1 LERRE
6 PCQHSLLDPGKPR
19 NTCVE
24 MAGRRTFRILTYSQ
38 LSGIKV
44 KAVIRPKY
52 NLHIVMIQCTHYK
65 YYYTFKAYNDNTH
78 RTEQYTQ
85 IQLNLQLVIK
95 IFYIRLILV
104 FFPLRIAFTL
114 SPQPITFRLFTKR
127 VSASHS
133 AHFDYLTLHHAYTFL
148 HFTTLDDR
156 HCTPPSSLHYTV
168 VTAPRLLAFT
178 SLYVTTLHYLAC

>member
-1 LERRE
+1 M
-6 PCQHSLLDPGKPR
+6 
-19 NTCVE
+19 T
-24 MAGRRTFRILTYSQ
+24 GRRTFRMLTYSQ

-52 NLHIVMIQCTHYK
+52 NNLYIVMIQCTHYK
-65 YYYTFKAYNDNTH
+65 NCYTFKASNDNTH
-78 RTEQYTQ
+78 KTKQYTQ

-95 IFYIRLILV
+95 IFYIHNTVLS
-104 FFPLRIAFTL
+104 PPAASIAFTH

-127 VSASHS
+127 VNASHPD
-133 AHFDYLTLHHAYTFL
+133 HFDYLTLHHAYTSF

-168 VTAPRLLAFT
+168 I
-178 SLYVTTLHYLAC
+178 LHYAFWLSLHFT